1 MLLFVVFF
9 AAVHTVMKSVQ
20 ELWLCMSAAIF
31 GSHLN
36 KQPTCSSLSESV
48 FFFQD
53 QEKMKI
59 KKLSSSPEPEEVQ
72 SMVNYARNVIEEFR
86 KAKHFR
92 HILSTLVEYFLP
104 PIPQWSEIF
113 LSIIVCLWYPHFSWS
128 RLLSLF
134 LDSLAPPSE
143 LLEMCE
149 LSMEKM
155 GAIFADTNVYMLH
168 MMYQAMG
175 VCLYMQDWSGA
186 MSYGEKIVHP
196 YRLMDLQSW
205 QLLTTCTFLN

>member
-1 MLLFVVFF
+1 
-9 AAVHTVMKSVQ
+9 
-20 ELWLCMSAAIF
+20 
-31 GSHLN
+31 
-36 KQPTCSSLSESV
+36 
-48 FFFQD
+48 
-53 QEKMKI
+53 MKI
-59 KKLSSSPEPEEVQ
+59 KKLSSPPETEEVQ

-92 HILSTLVEYFLP
+92 HILSTLFQYFLT
-104 PIPQWSEIF
+104 PIALTNNLP
-113 LSIIVCLWYPHFSWS
+113 LDHFQPSLPVVAAFFSSS
-128 RLLSLF
+128 RLLSMF

-155 GAIFADTNVYMLH
+155 GATFADTNVYMLH

-186 MSYGEKIVHP
+186 MSYGEKIVQP
-196 YRLMDLQSW
+196 YRWTDQHLW
-205 QLLTTCTFLN
+205 QLLAVFS